1 MYPENSLKSGFSG
14 LRALE
19 CSTWSPVFDTYYDVF
34 YVSLLQKSNDS
45 LDFHSYRLIFGV
57 IVCQYHK
64 MMNRTPKN
72 GHMTFAETWRGQG
85 FLDTKLS

>member
-1 MYPENSLKSGFSG
+1 VRWAAAHG
-14 LRALE
+14 R
-19 CSTWSPVFDTYYDVF
+19 PVVDVTIMMF
-34 YVSLLQKSNDS
+34 FMWVLLQKTNDS
-45 LDFHSYRLIFGV
+45 FENPSYRLFFGV